1 MFVYTKAPFRNFRKG
16 AFVYL
21 AVDYLLYCEEL
32 GYLNI
37 YLREPHSFSG
47 ISIFLFQKNGG
58 QAMYYNLNESG
69 RRIQHLRK
77 QNNLTQGQLAEKLN
91 ISISTMG
98 RIERGE
104 QGLSIDLLI
113 EIGVYFGVQ
122 TDYILLGYSIQ
133 TESVKQQIRELIP
146 KLQRLEQT
154 M

>member
-1 MFVYTKAPFRNFRKG
+1 
-16 AFVYL
+16 
-21 AVDYLLYCEEL
+21 
-32 GYLNI
+32 
-37 YLREPHSFSG
+37 
-47 ISIFLFQKNGG
+47 
-58 QAMYYNLNESG
+58 MYYNLNESG

>member
-1 MFVYTKAPFRNFRKG
+1 MNESQRTTLTLFS
-16 AFVYL
+16 YL
-21 AVDYLLYCEEL
+21 QRD
-32 GYLNI
+32 GQMKKWFTNKP
-37 YLREPHSFSG
+37 REPPSFSE
-47 ISIFLFQKNGG
+47 ILIFLISEKRRKIYVLQFKRKWSENS
-58 QAMYYNLNESG
+58 ESAQTERPDTG
-69 RRIQHLRK
+69 S
-77 QNNLTQGQLAEKLN
+77 EKLN
-91 ISISTMG
+91 ISMCTIG

-113 EIGVYFGVQ
+113 EISVYFGVQ